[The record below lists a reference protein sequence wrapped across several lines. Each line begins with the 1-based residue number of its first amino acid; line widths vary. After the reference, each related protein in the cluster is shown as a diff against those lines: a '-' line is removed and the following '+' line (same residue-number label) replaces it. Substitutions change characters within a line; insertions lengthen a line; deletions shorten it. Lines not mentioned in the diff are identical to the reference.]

1 MAAVLCTPVPGAVGR
16 DGVLMTV
23 GVGAGGGGTWT
34 AAATWPGN
42 TGRTVLG
49 RFRPDAVA
57 ATDAVG

>member
-1 MAAVLCTPVPGAVGR
+1 MAAVLCPAVPGAAGR

-23 GVGAGGGGTWT
+23 GFGAGAWT

-57 ATDAVG
+57 AADAVG